1 MSIRKCLACRTI
13 LTGEDADCPVCG
25 NPDYIVPNM
34 TPNKLK
40 TVQSWADDY
49 REGKLQG
56 MEVDIYTYSH
66 EMKENKLVQ
75 KSVDITKVCDAKALS
90 FEKIIWLDEKFAR
103 IDTDKDLK
111 LTAVVKKDGKEFK
124 KQEFSFKA
132 PALQDFWHIGAQ
144 LTDGLGVCLVIG
156 NENTNVKTKSIAL
169 I

>member
-1 MSIRKCLACRTI
+1 MSVRRCLACHSV
-13 LTGEDADCPVCG
+13 LTGEEADCPVCG

-34 TPNKLK
+34 TPDKLK
-40 TVQSWADDY
+40 TVQSWADSH

-56 MEVDIYTYSH
+56 LEVYIYTYSH
-66 EMKENKLVQ
+66 EMKDNKLVQ
-75 KSVDITKVCDAKALS
+75 KSVDTTKVCDAKVLS
-90 FEKIIWLDEKFAR
+90 FEKVIWLDENFAR
-103 IDTDKDLK
+103 IDTDKELK
-111 LTAVVKKDGKEFK
+111 LTAVVKKAGKEFK
-124 KQEFSFKA
+124 KQEISFKA